1 MKRLTLLTGVAAAL
15 AFGGTSAIAQMQQK
29 GPEEKGGAQM
39 QAPPSGQPQ
48 GQQQQPQ
55 AQQKKQEPSQ
65 QGAQKTEPKEKAT
78 KGTGQSEPKE
88 KATKGT
94 AEKSTEP
101 KDKAKGTAEKATE
114 PKTKGTAEKAAEPKD
129 KPTKGTAE
137 KAQEPKDK
145 STKGTAEKAPEP
157 KDKATKGAAEKGSAG
172 RVQLSEQQRTNV
184 SQTLMK
190 DQRVNRVTNVNISVN
205 IGTRVPRSVTLVALP
220 ASVISLVPQYRPD
233 RYFVVEERICIVDPA
248 TYEIVD
254 IIEISGQTAGRGD
267 HGGGARLVLTEEE
280 RTIILSEVEHER
292 RQHARPGRR
301 GVGRAQALD
310 GGHAR
315 GRVRSEVDHRDVWM
329 RAVGRSTVDDVDW
342 DAARAQQ
349 GGCLA
354 FEFVVVADDERCEL
368 CHVVFSLSEP
378 GALGRVAQR
387 ERPR

>member
-39 QAPPSGQPQ
+39 QAPPSAQQQAPQPQ
-48 GQQQQPQ
+48 T
-55 AQQKKQEPSQ
+55 QQKKQEPGQ
-65 QGAQKTEPKEKAT
+65 QGAQKAEPKEKST
-78 KGTGQSEPKE
+78 KGTAQTEPKD

-101 KDKAKGTAEKATE
+101 KGKGTAEKATE
-114 PKTKGTAEKAAEPKD
+114 PKSKGTAEKAEPKD
-129 KPTKGTAE
+129 KA
-137 KAQEPKDK
+137 
-145 STKGTAEKAPEP
+145 TKGTAEKAPEP

-190 DQRVNRVTNVNISVN
+190 DQRVNRATNVNISVN

-220 ASVISLVPQYRPD
+220 ASVISLVPQYRPY

-280 RTIILSEVEHER
+280 RAIILSEV
-292 RQHARPGRR
+292 
-301 GVGRAQALD
+301 D
-310 GGHAR
+310 MSGGSTLGLGTLTEGA
-315 GRVRSEVDHRDVWM
+315 EVPRNVQL
-329 RAVGRSTVDDVDW
+329 R
-342 DAARAQQ
+342 
-349 GGCLA
+349 
-354 FEFVVVADDERCEL
+354 
-368 CHVVFSLSEP
+368 VFSDTIVQKVPKVRGYKFFSAENRLAIVDP
-378 GALGRVAQR
+378 QGAEDYNRRLLRAAAALR
-387 ERPR
+387 EK

>member
-39 QAPPSGQPQ
+39 QAPPSAQQQAPQPQ
-48 GQQQQPQ
+48 T
-55 AQQKKQEPSQ
+55 QQKKQEPGQ
-65 QGAQKTEPKEKAT
+65 QGAQKAEPKEKSS
-78 KGTGQSEPKE
+78 KGTAQTEPKD

-101 KDKAKGTAEKATE
+101 KGKGTAEKATE

-129 KPTKGTAE
+129 KSTKGTAE
-137 KAQEPKDK
+137 KAPEPKDK
-145 STKGTAEKAPEP
+145 ATKGTAEKAPEP

-172 RVQLSEQQRTNV
+172 RVQISEQQRTNV

-220 ASVISLVPQYRPD
+220 ASVISLVPQYRPY

-280 RTIILSEVEHER
+280 RAIILSEV
-292 RQHARPGRR
+292 
-301 GVGRAQALD
+301 D
-310 GGHAR
+310 MSGGSTLGLGTLTEGA
-315 GRVRSEVDHRDVWM
+315 EVPRNVQL
-329 RAVGRSTVDDVDW
+329 R
-342 DAARAQQ
+342 
-349 GGCLA
+349 
-354 FEFVVVADDERCEL
+354 
-368 CHVVFSLSEP
+368 VFSDTIVQKVPKVRGYRFFSAENRLAIVDP
-378 GALGRVAQR
+378 QGAKVQLVIGGR
-387 ERPR
+387 

>member
-39 QAPPSGQPQ
+39 QAPPSAQQQAPQPQ
-48 GQQQQPQ
+48 T
-55 AQQKKQEPSQ
+55 QQKKQEPSQ
-65 QGAQKTEPKEKAT
+65 QGAQKAEPKEKSS
-78 KGTGQSEPKE
+78 KGTAQSEPKD

-101 KDKAKGTAEKATE
+101 KDKGKGTAEKATE
-114 PKTKGTAEKAAEPKD
+114 PKTKGTAEKAA
-129 KPTKGTAE
+129 
-137 KAQEPKDK
+137 EPKDK

-172 RVQLSEQQRTNV
+172 RVQISEQQRANV

-220 ASVISLVPQYRPD
+220 ASVISLVPQYRPY

-280 RTIILSEVEHER
+280 RAIILSEVDMSGGSTLGLGTLTEGAEVPR
-292 RQHARPGRR
+292 NVQLRVFSDTIVQKVPKVR
-301 GVGRAQALD
+301 GYKFFSAENRLAI
-310 GGHAR
+310 
-315 GRVRSEVDHRDVWM
+315 VD
-329 RAVGRSTVDDVDW
+329 
-342 DAARAQQ
+342 QQ
-349 GGCLA
+349 GAKVQL
-354 FEFVVVADDERCEL
+354 VI
-368 CHVVFSLSEP
+368 
-378 GALGRVAQR
+378 GR
-387 ERPR
+387 

>member
-39 QAPPSGQPQ
+39 QAPPSAQQQAPQPQ
-48 GQQQQPQ
+48 T
-55 AQQKKQEPSQ
+55 QQKKQEPGQ
-65 QGAQKTEPKEKAT
+65 QGAQKAEPKEKSS
-78 KGTGQSEPKE
+78 KGTAQTEPKD

-101 KDKAKGTAEKATE
+101 KGKGTAEKATE
-114 PKTKGTAEKAAEPKD
+114 PKSKGTAEKAAEPKD
-129 KPTKGTAE
+129 KSTKGTAE
-137 KAQEPKDK
+137 KAPEPKDK
-145 STKGTAEKAPEP
+145 ATKGTAEKAPEP

-172 RVQLSEQQRTNV
+172 RVQISEQQRANV

-220 ASVISLVPQYRPD
+220 ASVISLVPQYRPY

-254 IIEISGQTAGRGD
+254 IIEISGQTAA

-280 RTIILSEVEHER
+280 RAIILSEV
-292 RQHARPGRR
+292 
-301 GVGRAQALD
+301 D
-310 GGHAR
+310 MSGGSTLGLGTLTEGA
-315 GRVRSEVDHRDVWM
+315 EVPRNVQL
-329 RAVGRSTVDDVDW
+329 R
-342 DAARAQQ
+342 
-349 GGCLA
+349 
-354 FEFVVVADDERCEL
+354 
-368 CHVVFSLSEP
+368 VFSDTIVQKVPKVRGYRFFSAENRLAIVDP
-378 GALGRVAQR
+378 QGAKVQLVIGR
-387 ERPR
+387 

>member
-39 QAPPSGQPQ
+39 QAPPSGQ
-48 GQQQQPQ
+48 QQPQ

-65 QGAQKTEPKEKAT
+65 QGAEKAEPQGKAT
-78 KGTGQSEPKE
+78 KGTAQSEPKD

-101 KDKAKGTAEKATE
+101 KGKGTAEKATE
-114 PKTKGTAEKAAEPKD
+114 PKTKGSAEKAAEPKDKSTKGTAEKAAEPKD
-129 KPTKGTAE
+129 KA
-137 KAQEPKDK
+137 
-145 STKGTAEKAPEP
+145 TKGTAEKAPEP

-220 ASVISLVPQYRPD
+220 ASVISLVPQYRPY
-233 RYFVVEERICIVDPA
+233 RYFVVEDRICIVDPA

-280 RTIILSEVEHER
+280 RAIILSEV
-292 RQHARPGRR
+292 
-301 GVGRAQALD
+301 D
-310 GGHAR
+310 MSGGSTLGLGTLTEGA
-315 GRVRSEVDHRDVWM
+315 EVPRNVQL
-329 RAVGRSTVDDVDW
+329 R
-342 DAARAQQ
+342 
-349 GGCLA
+349 
-354 FEFVVVADDERCEL
+354 
-368 CHVVFSLSEP
+368 VFSDTIVQKVPKVRGYRFFSAENRLAIVDP
-378 GALGRVAQR
+378 QGAKVQLVIGR
-387 ERPR
+387 

>member
-39 QAPPSGQPQ
+39 QAPPSAQQQAPQPQ
-48 GQQQQPQ
+48 T
-55 AQQKKQEPSQ
+55 QQKKQEPGQ
-65 QGAQKTEPKEKAT
+65 QGAQKAEPKEKSS
-78 KGTGQSEPKE
+78 KGTAQTEPKD

-101 KDKAKGTAEKATE
+101 KDKGTAEKATE
-114 PKTKGTAEKAAEPKD
+114 PKTKGSAEKAEPKD
-129 KPTKGTAE
+129 KATKGTAE
-137 KAQEPKDK
+137 KAPEPKDK

-172 RVQLSEQQRTNV
+172 RVQISEQQRTNV

-220 ASVISLVPQYRPD
+220 ASVISLVPQYRPY

-254 IIEISGQTAGRGD
+254 IIEISGQTAA
-267 HGGGARLVLTEEE
+267 HSGGARLVLTEEE
-280 RTIILSEVEHER
+280 RAIILSEV
-292 RQHARPGRR
+292 
-301 GVGRAQALD
+301 D
-310 GGHAR
+310 MSGGSTLGLGTLTEGA
-315 GRVRSEVDHRDVWM
+315 EVPRNVQL
-329 RAVGRSTVDDVDW
+329 R
-342 DAARAQQ
+342 
-349 GGCLA
+349 
-354 FEFVVVADDERCEL
+354 
-368 CHVVFSLSEP
+368 VFSDTIVQKVPKVRGYRFFSAENRLAIVDP
-378 GALGRVAQR
+378 QGAKVQLVIGR
-387 ERPR
+387 

>member
-39 QAPPSGQPQ
+39 QAPPSGQ
-48 GQQQQPQ
+48 QQPQ

-65 QGAQKTEPKEKAT
+65 QGAEKAEPQGKAT
-78 KGTGQSEPKE
+78 KGAAQSEPKD

-101 KDKAKGTAEKATE
+101 KGKGTAEKATE
-114 PKTKGTAEKAAEPKD
+114 PKTKGSAEKAAEPKDKSTKGTAEKAAEPKD
-129 KPTKGTAE
+129 KA
-137 KAQEPKDK
+137 
-145 STKGTAEKAPEP
+145 TKGTAEKAPEP
-157 KDKATKGAAEKGSAG
+157 KDKATKGASEKGSAG
-172 RVQLSEQQRTNV
+172 RVQLSEQQLTNV

-205 IGTRVPRSVTLVALP
+205 IGTRVPRSVTLAALP
-220 ASVISLVPQYRPD
+220 ASVISLVPQYRPY

-280 RTIILSEVEHER
+280 RAIILSEV
-292 RQHARPGRR
+292 
-301 GVGRAQALD
+301 D
-310 GGHAR
+310 MSGGSTLGLGTLTEGA
-315 GRVRSEVDHRDVWM
+315 EVPRNVQL
-329 RAVGRSTVDDVDW
+329 R
-342 DAARAQQ
+342 
-349 GGCLA
+349 
-354 FEFVVVADDERCEL
+354 
-368 CHVVFSLSEP
+368 VFSDTIVQKVPKVRGYRFFSAENRLAIVDP
-378 GALGRVAQR
+378 QGAKVQLVIGR
-387 ERPR
+387 

>member
-39 QAPPSGQPQ
+39 QAPPSAQQQAPQPQ
-48 GQQQQPQ
+48 T
-55 AQQKKQEPSQ
+55 QQKKQEPGQ
-65 QGAQKTEPKEKAT
+65 QGAQKAEPKEKST
-78 KGTGQSEPKE
+78 KGTAQTEPKD

-101 KDKAKGTAEKATE
+101 KGKGTAEKATE
-114 PKTKGTAEKAAEPKD
+114 PKTKGTAEKAEPKD
-129 KPTKGTAE
+129 KATKGTAE
-137 KAQEPKDK
+137 KAPEPKDK

-157 KDKATKGAAEKGSAG
+157 KDKATKGAEKGSAG
-172 RVQLSEQQRTNV
+172 RVQISEQQRTNV

-220 ASVISLVPQYRPD
+220 ASVISLVPQYRPY

-280 RTIILSEVEHER
+280 RAIILSEV
-292 RQHARPGRR
+292 
-301 GVGRAQALD
+301 D
-310 GGHAR
+310 MSGGSTLGLGTLTEGA
-315 GRVRSEVDHRDVWM
+315 EVPRNVQL
-329 RAVGRSTVDDVDW
+329 R
-342 DAARAQQ
+342 
-349 GGCLA
+349 
-354 FEFVVVADDERCEL
+354 
-368 CHVVFSLSEP
+368 VFSDTIVQKVPKVRGYRFFSAENRLAIVDP
-378 GALGRVAQR
+378 QGAKVQLVIGR
-387 ERPR
+387 

>member
-39 QAPPSGQPQ
+39 QAPPSGQ
-48 GQQQQPQ
+48 QQPQ

-65 QGAQKTEPKEKAT
+65 QGAEKAEPQGKAT
-78 KGTGQSEPKE
+78 KGAAQSEPKD

-101 KDKAKGTAEKATE
+101 KGKGTAEKATE
-114 PKTKGTAEKAAEPKD
+114 PKTKGSAEKAEPKD
-129 KPTKGTAE
+129 KA
-137 KAQEPKDK
+137 
-145 STKGTAEKAPEP
+145 TKGTAEKAPEP
-157 KDKATKGAAEKGSAG
+157 KDKATKGASEKGSAG

-205 IGTRVPRSVTLVALP
+205 IGTRVPRSVTLAALP
-220 ASVISLVPQYRPD
+220 ASVISLVPQYRPY

-280 RTIILSEVEHER
+280 RAIILSEV
-292 RQHARPGRR
+292 
-301 GVGRAQALD
+301 D
-310 GGHAR
+310 MSGGSTLGLGSLTEGA
-315 GRVRSEVDHRDVWM
+315 EVPRNVQL
-329 RAVGRSTVDDVDW
+329 R
-342 DAARAQQ
+342 
-349 GGCLA
+349 
-354 FEFVVVADDERCEL
+354 
-368 CHVVFSLSEP
+368 VFSDTIVQKVPKVRGYRFFSAENRLAIVDP
-378 GALGRVAQR
+378 QGAKVQLVIGR
-387 ERPR
+387 

>member
-15 AFGGTSAIAQMQQK
+15 AFGGTAAIAQMQQK

-39 QAPPSGQPQ
+39 QAPPSGQ
-48 GQQQQPQ
+48 QQQQPQ

-65 QGAQKTEPKEKAT
+65 QGAQKAEPKEKST
-78 KGTGQSEPKE
+78 KGTAQTEPKD

-101 KDKAKGTAEKATE
+101 KGKGTAEKATE
-114 PKTKGTAEKAAEPKD
+114 PKTKGTAEKAEPKD
-129 KPTKGTAE
+129 KATKGTAE
-137 KAQEPKDK
+137 KAPEPKDK

-220 ASVISLVPQYRPD
+220 ASVISLVPQYRPY

-280 RTIILSEVEHER
+280 RAIILSEV
-292 RQHARPGRR
+292 
-301 GVGRAQALD
+301 D
-310 GGHAR
+310 MSGGSTLGLGTLTEGA
-315 GRVRSEVDHRDVWM
+315 EVPRNVQL
-329 RAVGRSTVDDVDW
+329 R
-342 DAARAQQ
+342 
-349 GGCLA
+349 
-354 FEFVVVADDERCEL
+354 
-368 CHVVFSLSEP
+368 VFSDTIVQKVPKVRGYRFFSAENRLAIVDP
-378 GALGRVAQR
+378 QGAKVQLVIGR
-387 ERPR
+387 